1 MRFFVYRTSDLV
13 GDWFNGTGGPTEF
26 PPCAGAIPGRLNV
39 RGEWKNAWFLEVESI
54 ADLTSLTASE
64 GRLVL
69 QSPQSLATQF
79 PDLQN
84 NEALWAIEI
93 YDDYRE

>member
-1 MRFFVYRTSDLV
+1 MRFFVYRTSDLI
-13 GDWFNGTGGPTEF
+13 GDWFNGTGGSTES
-26 PPCAGAIPGRLNV
+26 PCEDAIPGRVSL

-54 ADLTSLTASE
+54 ADLTALTSRE
-64 GRLVL
+64 GRILL
-69 QSPQSLATQF
+69 QSPQSLASHF
-79 PDLQN
+79 PDLHA